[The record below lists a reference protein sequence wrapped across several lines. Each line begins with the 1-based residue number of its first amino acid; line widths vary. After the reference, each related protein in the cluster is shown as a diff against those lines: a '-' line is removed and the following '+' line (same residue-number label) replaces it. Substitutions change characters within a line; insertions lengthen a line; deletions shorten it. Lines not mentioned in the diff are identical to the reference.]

1 MTVNALARPRCLGP
15 SSSYRLQET
24 APWGLAQHCGT
35 FVLPLPLPGACWKE
49 KNPNEEE
56 FCKNFDSFLMDKY
69 ALSWTTEIF
78 YFYFFQNIL
87 NNKIVV
93 QVIKFT
99 ANSTWKR
106 QTVFLIMQFEKHMSK
121 HKWISL
127 LRILPARLARHSSV
141 GWKAVNRELWLLPS
155 LLSPAFR
162 DLLQCLE
169 LQSHSNTCR
178 DSKELFWSRFTD
190 GIIQSK
196 EKQKYKSRG
205 DRKMPFVSSTS
216 PANFNSFSINPST
229 CMTMRAEESWEVWL

>member
-1 MTVNALARPRCLGP
+1 
-15 SSSYRLQET
+15 
-24 APWGLAQHCGT
+24 
-35 FVLPLPLPGACWKE
+35 
-49 KNPNEEE
+49 
-56 FCKNFDSFLMDKY
+56 MDKY

-106 QTVFLIMQFEKHMSK
+106 QAVFLIMQFEKHMSK

-155 LLSPAFR
+155 LLSPAFH

-178 DSKELFWSRFTD
+178 YSKELFWSCFTD

-216 PANFNSFSINPST
+216 PANFNSFSINPTQYMHDNEGRGELGSVAVA
-229 CMTMRAEESWEVWL
+229 MPNIIWEYSWVEPDLFELSKPLYSSLGGMMFFFP